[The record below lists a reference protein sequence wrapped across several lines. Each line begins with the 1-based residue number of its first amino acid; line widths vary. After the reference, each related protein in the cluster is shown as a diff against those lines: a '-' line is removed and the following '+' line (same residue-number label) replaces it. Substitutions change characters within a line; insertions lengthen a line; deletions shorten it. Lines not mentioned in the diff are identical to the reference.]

1 VNLTSSDLESLGEKV
16 EPKNRRYIRLAMYF
30 VFYGIF
36 MELGLLIARYKRHD
50 SSHDESH
57 AGLMVMSFVV
67 ALAAD
72 VWYVLANLDN
82 LFSGIWN

>member
-1 VNLTSSDLESLGEKV
+1 
-16 EPKNRRYIRLAMYF
+16 MYF
-30 VFYGIF
+30 VFYGIM

-57 AGLMVMSFVV
+57 AGLMVMSFVI
-67 ALAAD
+67 ALIAD

-82 LFSGIWN
+82 LFTGFWNQLRFWFIVGVSALFFIQLCKHAHR